1 MFKFELNC
9 NIGENITFQKI
20 SDLSKVKF
28 ETSVNESLKND
39 IIKVLQSEE
48 DKNSIKSKIFK
59 EHEKLIIEIQENSS
73 IQIILTNKN
82 NPKLRVNFKQCFPTS
97 LSGIDYN
104 TQTTDTEQL
113 TATVTM
119 KYDLYEFETL

>member
-1 MFKFELNC
+1 M
-9 NIGENITFQKI
+9 IGIGFPKNNEQFSNAMTADAQMNPGEPAIDTPRKSSGKPSVLM
-20 SDLSKVKF
+20 SDATL
-28 ETSVNESLKND
+28 T
-39 IIKVLQSEE
+39 
-48 DKNSIKSKIFK
+48 
-59 EHEKLIIEIQENSS
+59 
-73 IQIILTNKN
+73 ILTNKN

-104 TQTTDTEQL
+104 TQVQDAEQL